1 VIQQVV
7 RNDYTAFFEDLLDER
22 RAFQYPP
29 FNHLVYVFLKHRYEQ
44 VANTAS
50 TEMGTRLRQWFGSRV
65 LGPDKPAIAKVKSM
79 HIRKLVLKL
88 ENGIDIKKAREC
100 LRLIQSQMMQDSR
113 YNALQIYFDVDPL

>member
-1 VIQQVV
+1 M
-7 RNDYTAFFEDLLDER
+7 
-22 RAFQYPP
+22 
-29 FNHLVYVFLKHRYEQ
+29 
-44 VANTAS
+44 
-50 TEMGTRLRQWFGSRV
+50 EMGTRLRHWFGSRV

>member
-1 VIQQVV
+1 M
-7 RNDYTAFFEDLLDER
+7 
-22 RAFQYPP
+22 
-29 FNHLVYVFLKHRYEQ
+29 
-44 VANTAS
+44 
-50 TEMGTRLRQWFGSRV
+50 EMGTRMRQWFGNRV

-100 LRLIQSQMMQDSR
+100 LHFIQGQMMQDSR

>member
-1 VIQQVV
+1 M
-7 RNDYTAFFEDLLDER
+7 
-22 RAFQYPP
+22 
-29 FNHLVYVFLKHRYEQ
+29 
-44 VANTAS
+44 
-50 TEMGTRLRQWFGSRV
+50 EMGTRLRQWFGTRV

-88 ENGIDIKKAREC
+88 ENGIDIKKVREC